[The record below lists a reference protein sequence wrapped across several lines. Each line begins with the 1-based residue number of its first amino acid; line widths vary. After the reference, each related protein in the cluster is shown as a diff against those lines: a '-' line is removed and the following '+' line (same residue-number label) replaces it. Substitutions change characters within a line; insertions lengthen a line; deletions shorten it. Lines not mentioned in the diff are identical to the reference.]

1 MPVMAGHRSIS
12 RIRRL
17 AAVLTGL
24 VAGVLGGAVPALA
37 HGPVPTEPPTAT
49 SLLLGWT
56 FEPLPTLGMVVAVGW
71 WLWAVRRVNA
81 AHPANP
87 VPRRRTAAFLAG
99 MTALA
104 VALLSGIGL
113 YDTDLFSVHMVQHVI
128 LMLVAAPLLALAAPI
143 TLVLR
148 LSSGETRRR
157 WLIPFLHSRL
167 VRFLAH
173 PIVAWVMFAVKI
185 GRASCRER

>member
-1 MPVMAGHRSIS
+1 RCGVARHATRSIRRARSSVTPSGAVRATMPVMAGHRSIP

-17 AAVLTGL
+17 AAVLAGM
-24 VAGVLGGAVPALA
+24 VAGVLGGAVPTLA

-56 FEPLPTLGMVVAVGW
+56 FEPLPRLGTAAPVGCC
-71 WLWAVRRVNA
+71 LWAVRRVDA

-104 VALLSGIGL
+104 FALLSGI
-113 YDTDLFSVHMVQHVI
+113 
-128 LMLVAAPLLALAAPI
+128 
-143 TLVLR
+143 
-148 LSSGETRRR
+148 
-157 WLIPFLHSRL
+157 
-167 VRFLAH
+167 
-173 PIVAWVMFAVKI
+173 
-185 GRASCRER
+185 